1 MKNKEE
7 KRDIDFALI
16 ERAKSGEQT
25 AFNLLFAKYRGRLVR
40 ILSRFLNNHAEI
52 EDVAQETLL
61 KAYKALPDFNHDS
74 AFFSWLYRI
83 AINTANSHFR
93 AKSKQNTLSLSELSN
108 TDDDDNDDFID
119 SRLTDTANPENIVVS
134 QELAQTIE
142 KAMQELPEKLR
153 QAIVLREIDGL
164 SYEEIANIANCP
176 VGTVRSR
183 IYNAREAIAQKIR
196 PLIDHDDE
204 TKRW

>member
-40 ILSRFLNNHAEI
+40 ILSQFLHNHAEI

-164 SYEEIANIANCP
+164 SYEEIAKIANCP

-196 PLIDHDDE
+196 PLIDNDDE

>member
-1 MKNKEE
+1 MEDQKEKNS
-7 KRDIDFALI
+7 IDFALI
-16 ERAKSGEQT
+16 KRAKNGEAQ
-25 AFNLLFAKYRGRLVR
+25 AFNLLFAKYRQRLVR

-52 EDVAQETLL
+52 EDVTQETLL
-61 KAYKALPDFNHDS
+61 KAYKALPEFNGDS

-93 AKSKQNTLSLSELSN
+93 AKSKQNTISLSEFSN
-108 TDDDDNDDFID
+108 TDDDDNDDFIEN
-119 SRLTDTANPENIVVS
+119 RLTDTANPENIVMS
-134 QELAQTIE
+134 RELAQTIE
-142 KAMQELPEKLR
+142 KAMQGLPEKLR

-164 SYEEIANIANCP
+164 SYEEIAKIADCP

-183 IYNAREAIAQKIR
+183 IFNAREAIAEKIR

>member
-40 ILSRFLNNHAEI
+40 ILSRFLHNHAEI

-93 AKSKQNTLSLSELSN
+93 AKSKQDTLSLSELSN

-164 SYEEIANIANCP
+164 SYEEIAKIANCP

-196 PLIDHDDE
+196 PLIDNDDE

>member
-1 MKNKEE
+1 MEQQKQKNS
-7 KRDIDFALI
+7 IDFALT
-16 ERAKSGEQT
+16 EKAKKGEHA
-25 AFNLLFAKYRGRLVR
+25 AFDVLFAKYRQRLVR

-52 EDVAQETLL
+52 EDVTQETLL
-61 KAYKALPDFNHDS
+61 KAYKALPEFNHDS

-93 AKSKQNTLSLSELSN
+93 AKSRQNTISLSEFSN
-108 TDDDDNDDFID
+108 TDDDDNDDFIEN
-119 SRLTDTANPENIVVS
+119 RLTDTANPENIVMS
-134 QELAQTIE
+134 RELADTIE
-142 KAMQELPEKLR
+142 QAVQGLPEKLR
-153 QAIVLREIDGL
+153 QAIVLHEIDGL
-164 SYEEIANIANCP
+164 SYEEIAKIANCP

-196 PLIDHDDE
+196 PLIDNDDE